1 MYSVKILKRIPFN
14 MFRIIRIQ
22 KCFASDT
29 NEIITNERK
38 KKAFNMKKA
47 GN

>member
-1 MYSVKILKRIPFN
+1 MYNVKILKRIPFDN
-14 MFRIIRIQ
+14 FRIIQIQ
-22 KCFASDT
+22 RCFASDT
-29 NEIITNERK
+29 NEIITNENK